1 MLAPRKRAKHP
12 GRGGR
17 LKRYFD
23 ARGVRIL
30 KALREIA
37 PRHNAT
43 PAQIALAWLIAQP
56 LITAPI
62 ASATSVAQLDELMKA
77 PAIKLSRDDLAA
89 LDVPA

>member
-1 MLAPRKRAKHP
+1 M
-12 GRGGR
+12 
-17 LKRYFD
+17 
-23 ARGVRIL
+23 RIL

-56 LITAPI
+56 LVTAPI
-62 ASATSVAQLDELMKA
+62 ASATGVTQLQELMKA
-77 PAIKLSRDDLAA
+77 PAIKLSGDELAT